1 MPMTNPSLSQATAL
15 STLKHSVDTE
25 QPPDIDLIKMHLNG
39 LIEFWK
45 RFDDIQSEL
54 EALDEN
60 QEPRRY
66 EIQNEY
72 YAIVVRAN
80 KIIEK
85 AQPTLPQRRGTVE
98 SLATSVTAP
107 MAIKLP
113 EMRLPSFDGN
123 IEDWVSYFDT
133 FKSTIDSNENLT
145 PLQKLQYLRSTLHGK
160 ALKCIS
166 ALNTTDANYYDAI
179 ELLKKKYDC
188 PRRIILKHCDAIR
201 DYPRLVKDT
210 PEALD
215 DLVNSV
221 NQHLRALKNLGE
233 DFTRCNGSLISMI
246 LSKVS
251 SDTAWLWELTIK
263 GKNMPSY
270 TDLLDF
276 LEKRASCAQTGPS
289 SASAVP
295 LRPRPN
301 FTSYPQSTRPS
312 ANFTSHP
319 QSTRPPAR
327 SHAFVTSKT
336 RQTADNKSK
345 NASNFN
351 ETRPNSQPKECPI
364 CYGDHSTWG
373 CEKFRGMTPEK
384 RKFAVERAKLCT
396 NCLHPGHSAQNCD
409 RVTAQIQIFN
419 KNKRPIDCRA
429 LIDTCAS
436 INLISERLAQKI
448 NIPRMKCSV
457 PIGSLNAMTTVATHA
472 LKATIASRVSNYQRS
487 LTFLIVN
494 DIAPF
499 VPDQEIDR
507 GTIKIPP
514 NLHLADPEFHR
525 PAPIDLLLGS
535 GTALSILCVGQ
546 IVLSRPDESDLYL
559 QKSQLGWVIGGSAPV
574 TSPAHGTLCHATT
587 ALQFDLTRF
596 WEVEEGPQRQ
606 HLSESDIIC
615 ESHFQE
621 HTVRNR
627 DGRYVVALP
636 FNEKLSRLGDSK
648 VQAKKRLHSLERKLQ
663 REPALKQEYHAVI
676 QEYLDLGHMSELPQ
690 EQQSPEG
697 YYLPHH
703 GVVKVTSDT
712 TKLRVV
718 FDGSAT
724 TNSGIALNDA
734 LHTGPKI
741 QDDLLHIL
749 LRFRIHRYVLTGDI
763 EKMYRQFLVRPED
776 RKFQRILWR
785 DTTGSIKTYEL
796 NTVTFGL
803 SAAPYLAIRCL
814 TQLSRDEGHRFPQAG
829 KILLRDFYV
838 DDVLTGTSTIEE
850 ALSLREDLTQ
860 ILKTARLTIRQWASN
875 DLTLLTGLPEQAIN
889 KRLYLGESS
898 TFKTLGIVWNSSN
911 DSITYAVE
919 TCSPPSRSTK
929 RSITSEIAKIYD
941 PLGLLGPV
949 IITAKMLLQRIWT
962 IKVDWDESLP
972 MDIHTEWIRFYN
984 KLPALNNITFP
995 RRTII
1000 ESPRKVELHGF
1011 SDASEKAY
1019 GACLYLRTTDSRG
1032 HTETTL
1038 LFAKSKVAPL
1048 KTISIPRLEL
1058 CGALLLTSLVETAKQ
1073 ALPVEIH
1080 KTIYWTD
1087 STIVLHWVKT
1097 SPHTLKTFVANR
1109 VSEIQRR
1116 TANAD
1121 WRHVPTADNPADLI
1135 SRGQSPE
1142 DFLQPSIW
1150 QHGPTWLNE
1159 EESFWPTTELP
1170 QPETIPE
1177 QRVAICLKALICDTT
1192 ILDNCSSWGKLQRI
1206 IARCLRWKGSNTTKG
1221 SLTSSELRYAHDVII
1236 KLIQRQHFAEEL
1248 RCLSRSEIG
1257 VKGKLQQL
1265 NPFIDKDGILRVGG
1279 RLKNSR
1285 IPFAQKHPIVLPKAR
1300 ITALII
1306 EHEHRIQLHAGTQA
1320 TLYAIRRRYWPID
1333 GRSQVGKTIRNCV
1346 RCYRVQP
1353 PPTQYV
1359 MGDLPEAR
1367 VTDSRPFAN
1376 VGVDY
1381 CGPFFIKERRYR
1393 SRTHIKV
1400 YVAVF
1405 VCLSVKAIHLE
1416 LVSDLTS
1423 EAFIAAL
1430 RRFIARRGHCINI
1443 YSDNGTNFVGAN
1455 NELRDLRELLQSDDH
1470 NEKVK
1475 TFLADRSITWN
1486 FIPPLTPHF
1495 GGIWEAAVK
1504 SFKRHFWRIAGAERF
1519 TFEVFNTLIIEIE
1532 AVLNSRPLTP
1542 ISSDP
1547 NDTLVLTPGHF
1558 LIGDS
1563 LTSLRERDFRDVP
1576 SNRLSTWQHIQKL
1589 KQHFWNRWYKEYL
1602 NEMTSRS
1609 RWSSG
1614 THPIKEGTIVLLRED
1629 NVPPMQWPLGRVI
1642 KVYPGSDGIVR
1653 AATVRTATTTLD
1665 RGVKRLVPLPN
1676 QPEEEPR
1683 DPTST
1688 SRTRDPSTDNN

>member
-1 MPMTNPSLSQATAL
+1 MPPTNPSLSQATAL

-179 ELLKKKYDC
+179 ELLKRKYDC

-233 DFTRCNGSLISMI
+233 DFTRCNGFLISMI

-327 SHAFVTSKT
+327 SHAFVT
-336 RQTADNKSK
+336 N
-345 NASNFN
+345 
-351 ETRPNSQPKECPI
+351 
-364 CYGDHSTWG
+364 
-373 CEKFRGMTPEK
+373 
-384 RKFAVERAKLCT
+384 
-396 NCLHPGHSAQNCD
+396 
-409 RVTAQIQIFN
+409 
-419 KNKRPIDCRA
+419 
-429 LIDTCAS
+429 
-436 INLISERLAQKI
+436 
-448 NIPRMKCSV
+448 
-457 PIGSLNAMTTVATHA
+457 
-472 LKATIASRVSNYQRS
+472 
-487 LTFLIVN
+487 
-494 DIAPF
+494 
-499 VPDQEIDR
+499 QEIDR

-763 EKMYRQFLVRPED
+763 EKMYRQFL
-776 RKFQRILWR
+776 
-785 DTTGSIKTYEL
+785 
-796 NTVTFGL
+796 
-803 SAAPYLAIRCL
+803 
-814 TQLSRDEGHRFPQAG
+814 LSRDEGHRFPQAG

-889 KRLYLGESS
+889 KKLYLGESS
-898 TFKTLGIVWNSSN
+898 TLKTLGIVWNSSN

>member
-1 MPMTNPSLSQATAL
+1 MPPTNPSLSQATAL

-25 QPPDIDLIKMHLNG
+25 QPPDIDLIKMDLNG

-179 ELLKKKYDC
+179 ELLKRKYDC

-233 DFTRCNGSLISMI
+233 DFTRCNGFLISMI

-327 SHAFVTSKT
+327 SHAFVT
-336 RQTADNKSK
+336 N
-345 NASNFN
+345 
-351 ETRPNSQPKECPI
+351 
-364 CYGDHSTWG
+364 
-373 CEKFRGMTPEK
+373 
-384 RKFAVERAKLCT
+384 
-396 NCLHPGHSAQNCD
+396 
-409 RVTAQIQIFN
+409 
-419 KNKRPIDCRA
+419 
-429 LIDTCAS
+429 
-436 INLISERLAQKI
+436 
-448 NIPRMKCSV
+448 
-457 PIGSLNAMTTVATHA
+457 
-472 LKATIASRVSNYQRS
+472 
-487 LTFLIVN
+487 
-494 DIAPF
+494 
-499 VPDQEIDR
+499 QEIDR

-763 EKMYRQFLVRPED
+763 EKMYRQFL
-776 RKFQRILWR
+776 
-785 DTTGSIKTYEL
+785 
-796 NTVTFGL
+796 
-803 SAAPYLAIRCL
+803 
-814 TQLSRDEGHRFPQAG
+814 LSRDEGHRFPQAG

-889 KRLYLGESS
+889 KKLYLGESS
-898 TFKTLGIVWNSSN
+898 TLKTLGIVWNSSN

-1032 HTETTL
+1032 HSETTL

>member
-636 FNEKLSRLGDSK
+636 FNCRVSETPRIL
-648 VQAKKRLHSLERKLQ
+648 
-663 REPALKQEYHAVI
+663 P
-676 QEYLDLGHMSELPQ
+676 DLGHMSELPQ

-697 YYLPHH
+697 
-703 GVVKVTSDT
+703 
-712 TKLRVV
+712 LRR
-718 FDGSAT
+718 FCT

-763 EKMYRQFLVRPED
+763 EKMYRQFLR
-776 RKFQRILWR
+776 
-785 DTTGSIKTYEL
+785 
-796 NTVTFGL
+796 
-803 SAAPYLAIRCL
+803 
-814 TQLSRDEGHRFPQAG
+814 

-889 KRLYLGESS
+889 KKLYLGESS
-898 TFKTLGIVWNSSN
+898 TLKTLGIVWNSSN

-1000 ESPRKVELHGF
+1000 ESPRKSNYTVLVTQAKRPTEH
-1011 SDASEKAY
+1011 AST
-1019 GACLYLRTTDSRG
+1019 C
-1032 HTETTL
+1032 
-1038 LFAKSKVAPL
+1038 VAPL

-1080 KTIYWTD
+1080 
-1087 STIVLHWVKT
+1087 
-1097 SPHTLKTFVANR
+1097 
-1109 VSEIQRR
+1109 
-1116 TANAD
+1116 
-1121 WRHVPTADNPADLI
+1121 
-1135 SRGQSPE
+1135 
-1142 DFLQPSIW
+1142 
-1150 QHGPTWLNE
+1150 
-1159 EESFWPTTELP
+1159 
-1170 QPETIPE
+1170 
-1177 QRVAICLKALICDTT
+1177 
-1192 ILDNCSSWGKLQRI
+1192 
-1206 IARCLRWKGSNTTKG
+1206 
-1221 SLTSSELRYAHDVII
+1221 
-1236 KLIQRQHFAEEL
+1236 
-1248 RCLSRSEIG
+1248 
-1257 VKGKLQQL
+1257 
-1265 NPFIDKDGILRVGG
+1265 
-1279 RLKNSR
+1279 
-1285 IPFAQKHPIVLPKAR
+1285 
-1300 ITALII
+1300 
-1306 EHEHRIQLHAGTQA
+1306 
-1320 TLYAIRRRYWPID
+1320 
-1333 GRSQVGKTIRNCV
+1333 KTIRNCV

-1642 KVYPGSDGIVR
+1642 KVYPGSE
-1653 AATVRTATTTLD
+1653 AQFEL
-1665 RGVKRLVPLPN
+1665 
-1676 QPEEEPR
+1676 QQ
-1683 DPTST
+1683 
-1688 SRTRDPSTDNN
+1688 

>member
-1 MPMTNPSLSQATAL
+1 MPPTNPSLSQATAL

-179 ELLKKKYDC
+179 ELLKRKYDC

-233 DFTRCNGSLISMI
+233 DFTRCNGFLISMI

-327 SHAFVTSKT
+327 SHAFVT
-336 RQTADNKSK
+336 N
-345 NASNFN
+345 
-351 ETRPNSQPKECPI
+351 
-364 CYGDHSTWG
+364 
-373 CEKFRGMTPEK
+373 
-384 RKFAVERAKLCT
+384 
-396 NCLHPGHSAQNCD
+396 
-409 RVTAQIQIFN
+409 
-419 KNKRPIDCRA
+419 
-429 LIDTCAS
+429 
-436 INLISERLAQKI
+436 
-448 NIPRMKCSV
+448 
-457 PIGSLNAMTTVATHA
+457 
-472 LKATIASRVSNYQRS
+472 
-487 LTFLIVN
+487 
-494 DIAPF
+494 
-499 VPDQEIDR
+499 QEIDR

-763 EKMYRQFLVRPED
+763 EKMYRQFL
-776 RKFQRILWR
+776 
-785 DTTGSIKTYEL
+785 
-796 NTVTFGL
+796 
-803 SAAPYLAIRCL
+803 
-814 TQLSRDEGHRFPQAG
+814 LSRDEGHRFPQAG

-889 KRLYLGESS
+889 KKLYLGESS
-898 TFKTLGIVWNSSN
+898 TLKTLGIVWNSSN

-1032 HTETTL
+1032 HSETTL

>member
-1 MPMTNPSLSQATAL
+1 MPPTNPSLYQATAL

-72 YAIVVRAN
+72 YVIVVRAN

-179 ELLKKKYDC
+179 ELLKRKYDC

-233 DFTRCNGSLISMI
+233 DFTRCNGFLISMI

-327 SHAFVTSKT
+327 SHAFVT
-336 RQTADNKSK
+336 N
-345 NASNFN
+345 
-351 ETRPNSQPKECPI
+351 
-364 CYGDHSTWG
+364 
-373 CEKFRGMTPEK
+373 
-384 RKFAVERAKLCT
+384 
-396 NCLHPGHSAQNCD
+396 
-409 RVTAQIQIFN
+409 
-419 KNKRPIDCRA
+419 
-429 LIDTCAS
+429 
-436 INLISERLAQKI
+436 
-448 NIPRMKCSV
+448 
-457 PIGSLNAMTTVATHA
+457 
-472 LKATIASRVSNYQRS
+472 
-487 LTFLIVN
+487 
-494 DIAPF
+494 
-499 VPDQEIDR
+499 QEIDR

-525 PAPIDLLLGS
+525 PAPIDLLFGS

-763 EKMYRQFLVRPED
+763 EKMYRQFL
-776 RKFQRILWR
+776 
-785 DTTGSIKTYEL
+785 
-796 NTVTFGL
+796 
-803 SAAPYLAIRCL
+803 
-814 TQLSRDEGHRFPQAG
+814 LSRDEGHRFPQAG

-889 KRLYLGESS
+889 KKLYLGESS
-898 TFKTLGIVWNSSN
+898 TLKTLGIVWNSSN

-1032 HTETTL
+1032 HSETTL

-1653 AATVRTATTTLD
+1653 AATAAMPSFDHAVRGEMERGSTYPVTT
-1665 RGVKRLVPLPN
+1665 G
-1676 QPEEEPR
+1676 
-1683 DPTST
+1683 
-1688 SRTRDPSTDNN
+1688 

>member
-1 MPMTNPSLSQATAL
+1 MPPTNPSLSQATAL

-179 ELLKKKYDC
+179 ELLKRKYDC

-233 DFTRCNGSLISMI
+233 DFTRCNGFLISMI

-327 SHAFVTSKT
+327 SHAFVT
-336 RQTADNKSK
+336 N
-345 NASNFN
+345 
-351 ETRPNSQPKECPI
+351 
-364 CYGDHSTWG
+364 
-373 CEKFRGMTPEK
+373 
-384 RKFAVERAKLCT
+384 
-396 NCLHPGHSAQNCD
+396 
-409 RVTAQIQIFN
+409 
-419 KNKRPIDCRA
+419 
-429 LIDTCAS
+429 
-436 INLISERLAQKI
+436 
-448 NIPRMKCSV
+448 
-457 PIGSLNAMTTVATHA
+457 
-472 LKATIASRVSNYQRS
+472 
-487 LTFLIVN
+487 
-494 DIAPF
+494 
-499 VPDQEIDR
+499 QEIDR

-648 VQAKKRLHSLERKLQ
+648 
-663 REPALKQEYHAVI
+663 QEYHAVI

-763 EKMYRQFLVRPED
+763 EKMYRQFL
-776 RKFQRILWR
+776 
-785 DTTGSIKTYEL
+785 
-796 NTVTFGL
+796 
-803 SAAPYLAIRCL
+803 
-814 TQLSRDEGHRFPQAG
+814 LSRDEGHRFPQAG

-889 KRLYLGESS
+889 KKLYLGESS
-898 TFKTLGIVWNSSN
+898 TLKTLGIVWNSSN

-1653 AATVRTATTTLD
+1653 AAT
-1665 RGVKRLVPLPN
+1665 
-1676 QPEEEPR
+1676 
-1683 DPTST
+1683 
-1688 SRTRDPSTDNN
+1688 